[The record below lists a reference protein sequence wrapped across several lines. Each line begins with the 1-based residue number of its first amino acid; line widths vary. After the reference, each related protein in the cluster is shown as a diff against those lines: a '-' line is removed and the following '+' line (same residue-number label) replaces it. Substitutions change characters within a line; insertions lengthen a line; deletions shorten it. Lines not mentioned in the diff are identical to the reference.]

1 MPHTNFHFKWLFK
14 PPCKYS
20 APGRGTGNEMSD
32 MNGFVF
38 FLFIRRSK
46 DRPNG
51 RVYSTKEKMQL
62 AGACMDALLL
72 SGYIMDIFHGRSFQR
87 FVKRETVSVVV

>member
-1 MPHTNFHFKWLFK
+1 MPHTNFHLKWSFR
-14 PPCKYS
+14 PPSNYS

-32 MNGFVF
+32 RNGFVF
-38 FLFIRRSK
+38 FGFIRSN

-51 RVYSTKEKMQL
+51 RVYSTKGKMQL

-72 SGYIMDIFHGRSFQR
+72 SGYTMDIFHGRIFQR